1 MFHANRMKKKAGVT
15 LSDNIDFET
24 KVILRDKESQYIP
37 IKGIIQQ
44 EDITLINIYTRN
56 TGEPK
61 HVEQILMDLKG
72 EDDIS
77 TVLVRAFN
85 TPLTSVDRFPDGKP
99 TGIW

>member
-1 MFHANRMKKKAGVT
+1 MYKRQ
-15 LSDNIDFET
+15 
-24 KVILRDKESQYIP
+24 SQYIP

-44 EDITLINIYTRN
+44 EDINLINIYTRN

-72 EDDIS
+72 EDDSS

>member
-1 MFHANRMKKKAGVT
+1 MKKKAGVT

-24 KVILRDKESQYIP
+24 KVILRDKESQNIP

-44 EDITLINIYTRN
+44 EDITLINIYTPN

-61 HVEQILMDLKG
+61 HVEQILMDQKG
-72 EDDIS
+72 EDDRS

-85 TPLTSVDRFPDGKP
+85 TPLTSVNRFPDGKP